1 VFIGQQGV
9 SEADAMDDPDGRAA
23 HLPAIAGR
31 CPAGPARP
39 LTAEDCGRIGRV
51 CVLPQARGREW
62 VPR

>member
-1 VFIGQQGV
+1 M
-9 SEADAMDDPDGRAA
+9 SEADAMDDPDGRAV

-31 CPAGPARP
+31 CPVGPARP
-39 LTAEDCGRIGRV
+39 LTAEDSRRIGRV